1 MDLDPTNDLLVGQ
14 SHVTASWGRDYSD
27 VAPVAGIILGG
38 HDHVVEV
45 GVDVIPV
52 AKSKLGPD

>member
-1 MDLDPTNDLLVGQ
+1 VGEN
-14 SHVTASWGRDYSD
+14 HVTACWGRDYSD

-38 HDHVVEV
+38 HDHVVDV

-52 AKSKLGPD
+52 AQAQLPNIAPDSAPG